1 MNLIDE
7 RNRRTE
13 MRKIK
18 KRNYDKI
25 ITLNA
30 DEEKS
35 QKVRLLDEGMV
46 VYAGGEPDFYIAKG
60 TLQKYLNAL
69 PDDFIGTINL
79 GHMDFA
85 TFPIVLGTW
94 TKKDLSIVQNED
106 GRDSLW
112 VDMKLDYGNP
122 LVQALMRQSYDVGV
136 SAEFTYTEN
145 EELTIK
151 ANRELAKDGENA
163 YFPVFDEIFIKAFAI
178 VGECGNVNSDGI
190 QLGGKMKFEEMN
202 EILNSIQDEASDNEI
217 DEIVKA
223 LNPDEK
229 SEEEPEAEQEL
240 EVEEEAEG
248 EAEDEAEDGPKDDL
262 AGVIAEVEEMKK
274 KLDEMQA
281 EIDTLKAE
289 NGELSAENVRLQT
302 ELSAKEKAEKE
313 FTEKF
318 KSLTVSVG
326 NKQASHKGARA
337 FSTSDGFGEL

>member
-7 RNRRTE
+7 RNKRTE

-18 KRNYDKI
+18 KRHYDDI

-30 DEEKS
+30 DEKKS

-60 TLQKYLNAL
+60 TLKKYMNTL

-94 TKKDLSIVQNED
+94 TKKDLFIVQNED

-112 VDMKLDYGNP
+112 VDMALDYGNP

-136 SAEFTYTEN
+136 SAEFTFVEN
-145 EELTIK
+145 KDLTLK
-151 ANRELAKDGENA
+151 ANTGFSENA
-163 YFPVFDEIFIKAFAI
+163 DEDTFFPVFDEIFITAFAI
-178 VGECGNVNSDGI
+178 VGECGNVNSDGVK
-190 QLGGKMKFEEMN
+190 LGGKMKFEEMN

-217 DEIVKA
+217 DEIVKV

-229 SEEEPEAEQEL
+229 PEEEQKLETEVEA
-240 EVEEEAEG
+240 EEEAED
-248 EAEDEAEDGPKDDL
+248 EVEDEAEDEPKDDL
-262 AGVIAEVEEMKK
+262 ADVIAEVEEMKK

-289 NGELSAENVRLQT
+289 NGELNAENERLQT
-302 ELSAKEKAEKE
+302 ELSAKEEAEQK

-318 KSLTVSVG
+318 KALALS
-326 NKQASHKGARA
+326 NKDTSKKGARA
-337 FSTSDGFGEL
+337 FSTSDGYGEL